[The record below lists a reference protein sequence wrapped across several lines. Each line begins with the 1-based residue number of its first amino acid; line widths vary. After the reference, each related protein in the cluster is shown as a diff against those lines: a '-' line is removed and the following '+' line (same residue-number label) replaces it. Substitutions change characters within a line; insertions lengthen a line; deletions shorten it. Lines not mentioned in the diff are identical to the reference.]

1 MEIKK
6 TLKTIGLAIAGIV
19 IAIVSWLLNNLFH
32 MKRNY
37 SATKDNELK
46 TDVKESENDLKS
58 DAKKVDQVT
67 SELKETKQEAE
78 KLKEESSSTSDRLDG
93 LEKQGVIKRRKKVE
107 G

>member
-1 MEIKK
+1 MEVKK

-19 IAIVSWLLNNLFH
+19 IAIASWLLNNLFH

-67 SELKETKQEAE
+67 SELKETKREAE
-78 KLKEESSSTSDRLDG
+78 KLKEESSSTSDRLDC
-93 LEKQGVIKRRKKVE
+93 LEKQGVIKRRKNVE